1 LSTRGGTQG
10 SFLGAFRRA
19 GAGAYGGRM
28 TAAADTSATNTTAPG
43 LLARLADLAYRRRGR
58 MVLAWIAVLAA
69 AVAVAPRLAGELSA
83 EFATAGS
90 ESQAAADLV
99 AERFPGI
106 SGDTI
111 EVVWQADA
119 GARDPAVLG
128 RVGRFLEQA
137 ERLEGVAAV
146 QPPRVSRDGTIAL
159 ARLELDRPALDV
171 PDGTGPRLIAM
182 AEAASGEGLR
192 IELGGPPIRNAQEG
206 GSPELV
212 GLIAAAIILLV
223 AFGSVVAAGLPIVI
237 ALFGLGLSVLL
248 IGVLAAVIDVPGFAP
263 AIAGV
268 VGIGV
273 GIDYALLVLTRF
285 RSALAS
291 GSDPRAAVV
300 EAVSTAGR
308 SVLVAGTTVV
318 ISFLG
323 LFLLGVSFLYGVAVS
338 VSLAVLIVMAAAV
351 TLLPALLAFAGH
363 RVNRLHIPGLGRA
376 PSADG
381 GRLAGRWSHLI
392 QRRPWPAAILGAV
405 VLIALAAPALGLRFG
420 FPDEGNDQTG
430 TTTRAAYELVSSG
443 FGPGANGPL
452 LLAAD
457 LRAAGADEELPALGE
472 RLRGEPGVAF
482 VSEPRVNQA
491 GDAALLTV
499 VPTSSPQDTATTA
512 LVHRL
517 RGDVLP
523 PIEQGGIDVH
533 VGGLTASVVDQSDLV
548 GSRLPLLIGAVVG
561 LSFLF
566 LLAAFRSPL
575 IALKAGVMNLLAVG
589 AAYGVLA
596 LAAEGGWFGQLLG
609 IDSDTPVPPFMPVMM
624 FAVLFGLSMDYEVFL
639 LSRMREEYL
648 GHGQTGRA
656 VADGL
661 AKTARVITA
670 AAAIMVAVFL
680 AFLVSDEIFL
690 KLLGVGMAT
699 AILLD
704 ATLVRMVLVPALMQL
719 FGRANWWI
727 PRWLDRRLPRFDVER
742 PAVAA
747 EKA

>member
-1 LSTRGGTQG
+1 
-10 SFLGAFRRA
+10 
-19 GAGAYGGRM
+19 M
-28 TAAADTSATNTTAPG
+28 TTEPAPR
-43 LLARLADLAYRRRGR
+43 LLARLADVAYRRRGR
-58 MVLAWIAVLAA
+58 MVLAWVAVLAA
-69 AVAVAPRLAGELSA
+69 AAVIAPRLAGEFST

-99 AERFPGI
+99 AERFPGN

-111 EVVWQADA
+111 QVVWQAKA
-119 GARDPAVLG
+119 GAREPAVLA
-128 RVGRFLEQA
+128 RVERFLDEA
-137 ERLEGVAAV
+137 GRLEGVAAA

-159 ARLELDRPALDV
+159 VRLELDRRALDV
-171 PDGTGPRLIAM
+171 PTETSTRLIEL
-182 AEAASGEGLR
+182 AEAASGNGLQ

-212 GLIAAAIILLV
+212 GLIAAVVILLV
-223 AFGSVVAAGLPIVI
+223 AFGSIVAVGLPIAI

-248 IGVLAAVIDVPGFAP
+248 IGVLAAVMDVPGFAP

-273 GIDYALLVLTRF
+273 GIDYALLILTRF

-291 GSDPRAAVV
+291 GSDPRPAVA
-300 EAVSTAGR
+300 EAMTTAGR
-308 SVLVAGTTVV
+308 SVLIAGTTVV

-323 LFLLGVSFLYGVAVS
+323 LFLLGVPFLYGVAVS
-338 VSLAVLIVMAAAV
+338 VSIAVLVVMAAAV
-351 TLLPALLAFAGH
+351 TLLPALLAFAGP
-363 RVNRLHIPGLGRA
+363 RVDRLRIPGLGRT
-376 PSADG
+376 SAAG
-381 GRLAGRWSHLI
+381 SPTLAGRWSRLV
-392 QRRPWPAAILGAV
+392 QRRAWPAAILSAV
-405 VLIALAAPALGLRFG
+405 ALVALAAPALGLRFG
-420 FPDEGNDQTG
+420 FPDEGNDKRG
-430 TTTRAAYELVSSG
+430 TTTRAAYELVSRG

-457 LRAAGADEELPALGE
+457 LSDGGAKPELDALVDRVRA
-472 RLRGEPGVAF
+472 EPGVAF
-482 VSEPRVNQA
+482 VSEPRLNEA
-491 GDAALLTV
+491 EDAALLTV
-499 VPTSSPQDTATTA
+499 VPGSSPQDAATTE

-517 RGDVLP
+517 RDDVLP
-523 PIEQGGIDVH
+523 KLEDGGIDVS

-548 GSRLPLLIGAVVG
+548 GSRLPLLVGAVVG
-561 LSFLF
+561 LSFFF

-575 IALKAGVMNLLAVG
+575 IALKAAAMNLLSVG

-639 LSRMREEYL
+639 LSRVREEYL
-648 GHGQTGRA
+648 SHGDTSRA

-699 AILLD
+699 AIFLD
-704 ATLVRMVLVPALMQL
+704 ATVVRMVLVPALMQL

-727 PRWLDRRLPRFDVER
+727 PRWLDRSLPRFDVDR
-742 PAVAA
+742 SDVATQ
-747 EKA
+747 KA